1 MIIHRIC
8 LSKADST
15 QKHSPTAKS
24 CLFPKRWIVREI
36 VKSYFTAGNQSF
48 WEILGGKCEKVG
60 FCLSPGFTWCGFR
73 SAAPAVNFFAAFSEN
88 RGTPC
93 QGWSYLWAFGIEVE
107 ERKRSRERWRGGK
120 SKIVLAKKFLD
131 REIPGDTASIIYW
144 SQKNLEPLSPNG
156 LRCQWVWCNPCD
168 LLWFYYNRCVIS

>member
-24 CLFPKRWIVREI
+24 CLLPKKWIVREI

-48 WEILGGKCEKVG
+48 WEILGAKCEKGKKFG
-60 FCLSPGFTWCGFR
+60 FCLAPGFTWCGFR
-73 SAAPAVNFFAAFSEN
+73 SAAPAVSFFAAFSEN

-107 ERKRSRERWRGGK
+107 KRKRPRERGRGGK
-120 SKIVLAKKFLD
+120 SVFGKKNFGFWILNPFLQMD
-131 REIPGDTASIIYW
+131 FGAS
-144 SQKNLEPLSPNG
+144 ECG
-156 LRCQWVWCNPCD
+156 VTR
-168 LLWFYYNRCVIS
+168 VICSGSITIGV